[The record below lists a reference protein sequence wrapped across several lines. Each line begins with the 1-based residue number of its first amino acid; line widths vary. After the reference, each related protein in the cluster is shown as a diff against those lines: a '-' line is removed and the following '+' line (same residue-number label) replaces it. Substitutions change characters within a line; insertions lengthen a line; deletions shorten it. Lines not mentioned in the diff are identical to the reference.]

1 MFVITGS
8 ESASPRGTL
17 EFLAGTITSN
27 EWSSPTSPEG
37 SNDSGGSEALDKP
50 IDNDAEGV
58 WSPDIEQSFQEALAI
73 YPPCGRRKIIL
84 SDEGKMYGKDQERAH
99 HKSPG
104 SLPCAGHLPCM
115 KWCSEWTLLSGD
127 PKLMQLV
134 ASSCI

>member
-1 MFVITGS
+1 S

-17 EFLAGTITSN
+17 ELLAGTITSN
-27 EWSSPTSPEG
+27 EWSSPASPEG

-84 SDEGKMYGKDQERAH
+84 SDEGKMYGKASCVWYHNSTPNPLTGPVDNAQATAVCYLAILLRPQEGQ
-99 HKSPG
+99 KTDPSG
-104 SLPCAGHLPCM
+104 
-115 KWCSEWTLLSGD
+115 CSFLL
-127 PKLMQLV
+127 
-134 ASSCI
+134 